1 MLINRLRTAVILL
14 VIVFAFMYLDVAMPL
29 GGIPGLWIIPIYLVL
44 CLGTAREAI
53 SIVRNAWQIPVFWS
67 PAVVLISA
75 ALPILPE
82 LLGTFGSLNP
92 LETSWSGVP
101 GRLALVCLGNWLLAS
116 FLGFLALMNYK
127 DRQEAIG
134 WLVSVGLLLYIS
146 VSTSIWWIIRQV
158 GEPKHALLNII
169 GIALVTKMADSG
181 AYFTGKN
188 LGRSPLAPVL
198 SPKKTWEGLFG
209 GWICACLAAVVF
221 FTWAFSHETDRPLWQ
236 RITGALLLGTAL
248 TWMGLLGDLTES
260 MMKRSG
266 SIKDSGG
273 SLAGLGGV
281 WDVTDS
287 LIPAG
292 VVGLIAILLG
302 WI

>member
-1 MLINRLRTAVILL
+1 LLINRLRTAVILL
-14 VIVFAFMYLDVAMPL
+14 VIVFGFMYLDVAMPL
-29 GGIPGLWIIPIYLVL
+29 AGIPGLWIIPIYLVL

-82 LLGTFGSLNP
+82 LLGTLGPLNP
-92 LETSWSGVP
+92 LEPSWSGVP

-209 GWICACLAAVVF
+209 GWIFACLAAVIF

>member
-14 VIVFAFMYLDVAMPL
+14 VIVFGFMYLDVAMPL
-29 GGIPGLWIIPIYLVL
+29 AGIPGLWIIPIYLVL

-75 ALPILPE
+75 ALPTLPE

-221 FTWAFSHETDRPLWQ
+221 FTWTVSHETDRPLWQ